1 MKKLTSIITAFIS
14 SAVMAVSVIPFYS
27 FAEEHIT
34 GDINGD
40 GIVNSDD
47 FYLILQYYKESVTG
61 NVILDENMRE
71 NAVKYGDMNG
81 DGNIDAID
89 ASFVCK
95 IAEETLDVNGDGEV
109 NIDDAMYIHDFALNI
124 ESHSLEEIENLTK
137 LTANVKYFPD
147 AEYVKPEMIKYSYS
161 LAQGITGLKSGDIN
175 GDGNI
180 NSMDASEVLSLYSDI
195 SKGTAIDKDSDE
207 YKYIILLGDIDG
219 NGVINSSDA
228 SEILYIYAKIAT
240 GHEY

>member
-1 MKKLTSIITAFIS
+1 MKKSISIITALLS
-14 SAVMAVSVIPFYS
+14 SAVMTVSAIPFCS

-47 FYLILQYYKESVTG
+47 FDLVLQYYTESVTG

-71 NAVKYGDMNG
+71 NVLKYGDMNG
-81 DGNIDAID
+81 DGNIDAVD
-89 ASFVCK
+89 ASFVCD
-95 IAEETLDVNGDGEV
+95 IALKTLDVNGDGEI
-109 NIDDAMYIHDFALNI
+109 NIDDAMYIHDFAMNI
-124 ESHSLEEIENLTK
+124 ESHSPEEIENLTK

-147 AEYVKPEMIKYSYS
+147 AEYLKPELIKYSLN
-161 LAQGITGLKSGDIN
+161 LAKNVTGLKSGDVN
-175 GDGNI
+175 GDGNV
-180 NSMDASEVLSLYSDI
+180 NSMDASEVLSLYSD
-195 SKGTAIDKDSDE
+195 SSNGMAIDKNSDE
-207 YKYIILLGDIDG
+207 YKYITLLGDMDG

-228 SEILYIYAKIAT
+228 SEILYIYARIAT